1 MVIRMGEDPN
11 YVFNTGCPS
20 IDLAAGILENPEL
33 NFNPY
38 KKYGGLGSKPDYT
51 NGYIVVMQHPVTT
64 EYNEAKMQIDE
75 TLQAVKDLNIPAFW
89 FAPNADAGTDA
100 ISSRIR
106 YYREHYDM
114 SHVHFFN
121 NMVPED
127 FLRLVY
133 NSQCLIGNSSMGIR
147 ECSYLGVP
155 VVNIGS
161 RQTGRQRAGNV
172 KDVAYDKNQIMK
184 AVIDWLNKD
193 RPGQSFVYGNGEAG
207 KSMAEVLATVP
218 LRYSKILKF
227 QDEKPLFNPSPGGVE
242 RRARQ
247 KHKTA

>member
-1 MVIRMGEDPN
+1 
-11 YVFNTGCPS
+11 
-20 IDLAAGILENPEL
+20 
-33 NFNPY
+33 
-38 KKYGGLGSKPDYT
+38 
-51 NGYIVVMQHPVTT
+51 
-64 EYNEAKMQIDE
+64 
-75 TLQAVKDLNIPAFW
+75 
-89 FAPNADAGTDA
+89 
-100 ISSRIR
+100 
-106 YYREHYDM
+106 M

-133 NSQCLIGNSSMGIR
+133 NAQCLIGNSSMGIR